1 MHVLFGSGDKETV
14 VKKKLKAICACAVSF
29 SMCAALSPLAA
40 AVESRSAEEPL
51 TEAQIQQRLDEINSS
66 YEIGEAFS
74 QEDEDFVLQYATSP
88 RSRASQSFS
97 VTKTYSNTTV
107 SVSGSIYHTGTIS
120 YSYGGDIAVKKTKGK
135 TPQKYKVTVSC
146 VAYGVVGSDGVG
158 KIYDGSVSASK
169 SNADTF
175 NANLSEDYAGVMV
188 AYDLSAK
195 VRVTTSTGD
204 VFTISDVDA

>member
-1 MHVLFGSGDKETV
+1 MNS
-14 VKKKLKAICACAVSF
+14 KLKALCSCFVSCSLCVAF
-29 SMCAALSPLAA
+29 SPAAFAS
-40 AVESRSAEEPL
+40 SASADEAL

-74 QEDEDFVLQYATSP
+74 QEDEDFVLRYATNP
-88 RSRASQSFS
+88 HSRATQSFS
-97 VTKTYSNTTV
+97 VTKTKYNTTV
-107 SVSGSIYHTGTIS
+107 SVSGSIYHTGTIA
-120 YSYGGDIAVKKTKGK
+120 YSYGGDIAVNKTKGQ
-135 TPQKYKVTVSC
+135 TPKKYKVTVSC
-146 VAYGVVGSDGVG
+146 VAYGIVGSEGVG

-175 NANLSEDYAGVMV
+175 NANLNEDYGGVMV

-195 VRVTTSTGD
+195 VVVTTSSGD